1 MIANDQASLSA
12 LLASQGFIAAE
23 EESEELLAHAAGD
36 DESLDSAIRRRL
48 TGEPLAWI
56 IGHVSFCGVEIRV
69 DPGVYVPRWLSEPL
83 AQRAVERLPEK
94 GRAIDLCTGSGAI
107 AKVLSAHRP
116 RARVAAS
123 DVDPRAVSC
132 AVANGVDAYS
142 GDLFAPLPRDLEGR
156 VDVVVGV
163 VPYVPTAELPLLQ
176 RDTFTFETPVSYDGG
191 ADGTDILRRVLRDAP
206 RFLRSGGA
214 LLLELGGD
222 QASLLAGEL
231 AGVGYM
237 DLSILTD
244 EDGDVRAIEATFLRT
259 KRTPT
264 RRAAPTGC

>member
-1 MIANDQASLSA
+1 
-12 LLASQGFIAAE
+12 
-23 EESEELLAHAAGD
+23 
-36 DESLDSAIRRRL
+36 
-48 TGEPLAWI
+48 
-56 IGHVSFCGVEIRV
+56 
-69 DPGVYVPRWLSEPL
+69 
-83 AQRAVERLPEK
+83 
-94 GRAIDLCTGSGAI
+94 
-107 AKVLSAHRP
+107 
-116 RARVAAS
+116 
-123 DVDPRAVSC
+123 
-132 AVANGVDAYS
+132 
-142 GDLFAPLPRDLEGR
+142 
-156 VDVVVGV
+156 
-163 VPYVPTAELPLLQ
+163 PLLQ

-214 LLLELGGD
+214 LLLELGGA

>member
-1 MIANDQASLSA
+1 M
-12 LLASQGFIAAE
+12 
-23 EESEELLAHAAGD
+23 
-36 DESLDSAIRRRL
+36 
-48 TGEPLAWI
+48 
-56 IGHVSFCGVEIRV
+56 
-69 DPGVYVPRWLSEPL
+69 
-83 AQRAVERLPEK
+83 
-94 GRAIDLCTGSGAI
+94 AIDLCTGSGAI

-123 DVDPRAVSC
+123 DVDGRAVSC
-132 AVANGVDAYS
+132 AVANGVDAYC
-142 GDLFAPLPRDLEGR
+142 GDLFAPLPRDLETR

-191 ADGTDILRRVLRDAP
+191 ADGTDILRHVLRDAP
-206 RFLRSGGA
+206 RFLTSGGA

-231 AGVGYM
+231 AGLGYI

-244 EDGDVRAIEATFLRT
+244 EDGDVRGIEATFLRT
-259 KRTPT
+259 NRTPT
-264 RRAAPTGC
+264 RRVAPTGC